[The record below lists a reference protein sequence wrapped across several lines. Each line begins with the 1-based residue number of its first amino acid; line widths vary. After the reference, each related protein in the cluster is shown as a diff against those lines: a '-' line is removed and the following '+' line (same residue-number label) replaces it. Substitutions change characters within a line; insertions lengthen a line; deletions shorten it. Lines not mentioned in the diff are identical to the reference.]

1 MDNGPEL
8 IATLMEKWSQ
18 INGIE
23 FIYIQPGK
31 PTQNA
36 FVERLNG
43 THIRKVLDAYLFE
56 NLDEVRKITE

>member
-8 IATLMEKWSQ
+8 IATLMEEWSR
-18 INGIE
+18 IHGIE

-43 THIRKVLDAYLFE
+43 TYRRNVLDAYLFG
-56 NLDEVRKITE
+56 KIAFRS